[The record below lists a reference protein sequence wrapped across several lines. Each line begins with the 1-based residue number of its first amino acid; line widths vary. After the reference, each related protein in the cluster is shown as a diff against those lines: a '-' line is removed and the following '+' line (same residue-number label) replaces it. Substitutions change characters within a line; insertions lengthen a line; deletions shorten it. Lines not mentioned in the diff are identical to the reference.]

1 MSLFSALSVAVTS
14 VNTLNAATRVVSDNV
29 ANATNPNYNRRI
41 SQYANLQYGGVQI
54 ADIQRAANAGL
65 LRDLYQ
71 QISTSSGDNI
81 RDKLYQQLEQL
92 VGTINGQTPL
102 VDEFESLRTALKA
115 LEASPESDAAQNDVL
130 IAADGIVSEIERLSN
145 GIDLIEDQALNDIE
159 EVVNNLNEALSEVDR
174 INAQIVIAR
183 AAGRPTSNL
192 ENLRDEQ
199 VAEVAKIAQIRTFE
213 RSDGTLSIYTTSGI
227 AMVDSEPETFTWN
240 PATRVLTSSG
250 SSSANLITSGQLTDG
265 QLAALTNFIRTDSA
279 AISSSNLGV
288 GSLEKFRNQLD
299 ELAFS
304 LADDS
309 TARTSGTTFVRGNAD
324 LTTSG
329 IVTAGQ
335 TLTFT
340 VGGAL
345 QGPGVT
351 IGAGDSIDDVVA
363 AINTTIPQVRAR
375 VDGNGHLQ
383 IMSDGGQF
391 TIGGTAAAG
400 FGLSTNQIAADSE
413 LTLSYAYKMEHAAGT
428 VPLTTGTTLSSI
440 NGVAVGDQ
448 ITFNNA
454 TLGGAVTYTIGA
466 GDTVQTL
473 LNTINAQPGMYA
485 RLGAGN
491 VLEIT
496 SDDGSLAINEAGVG
510 TPLTALG
517 FTVNGTNVSIQ
528 GTPLASESNAFFVAE
543 SGTTPQDVTR
553 TNFGL
558 ATALDNRSLSV
569 KTSNRT
575 EVVQALNAGA
585 RSMSGS
591 GISTST
597 RDYTG
602 LSNAVTTGLT
612 QLGNRATRQAE
623 ESISLKSSLEQ
634 SLRDEVGVDI
644 DEEMANLAV
653 LQNAY
658 AATARV
664 IDTIN
669 QMFQALELAGR

>member
-41 SQYANLQYGGVQI
+41 SQYANLQFGGVQL
-54 ADIQRAANAGL
+54 ADIERAANSGL

-71 QISTSSGDNI
+71 QISTASGDGI

-102 VDEFESLRTALKA
+102 VDEFESLRTAFKA

-145 GIDLIEDQALNDIE
+145 GIDLIEDQILNDIE
-159 EVVNNLNEALSEVDR
+159 EVVTTLNESLQEVDR
-174 INAQIVIAR
+174 LNAQIVIAR
-183 AAGRPTSNL
+183 ASGRPTSNL

-199 VAEVAKIAQIRTFE
+199 AAEVAKIAQIRTFE
-213 RSDGTLSIYTTSGI
+213 RTDGTLSIYTTSGI
-227 AMVDSEPETFTWN
+227 ALVDSEPETFTWN
-240 PATRVLTSSG
+240 TATRVLTSSG
-250 SSSANLITSGQLTDG
+250 SSSTNLVTSGQLPDG
-265 QLAALTNFIRTDSA
+265 QLGSLLNFIRTDSA
-279 AISSSNLGV
+279 AITSSNLGT

-329 IVTAGQ
+329 IVSAGQ

-340 VGGAL
+340 VGAVN
-345 QGPGVT
+345 QGTVT
-351 IGAGDSIDDVVA
+351 INAGDSIDDVLT
-363 AINTTIPQVRAR
+363 AINAINQVRAR
-375 VDGNGHLQ
+375 VDGHGNLQ
-383 IMSDGGQF
+383 ILSDGGQF

-400 FGLSTNQIAADSE
+400 FGLSTSQVSADSE
-413 LTLSYAYKMEHAAGT
+413 VPLAYAYKMEHAAGT

-440 NGVAVGDQ
+440 NGVNVGDQ

-454 TLGGAVTYTIGA
+454 SLGGAVTYTIGA

-473 LNTINAQPGMYA
+473 LDTINAQDGMYA

-510 TPLTALG
+510 TALTGLG
-517 FTVNGTNVSIQ
+517 FTVNGTNVSIL
-528 GTPLASESNAFFVAE
+528 GTATSAQSNNFFVAE
-543 SGTTPQDVTR
+543 SGTTPLDISR

-558 ATALDNRSLSV
+558 ATALSNRSLAV
-569 KTSNRT
+569 KTGNRT
-575 EVVQALNAGA
+575 EVVQSLNAGA
-585 RSMSGS
+585 RAMSGS

-623 ESISLKSSLEQ
+623 ESFALRSSLEQ

>member
-41 SQYANLQYGGVQI
+41 SQYANLQFGGVQL
-54 ADIQRAANAGL
+54 ADIERAANSGL

-71 QISTSSGDNI
+71 QISTASGDGI

-102 VDEFESLRTALKA
+102 VDEFESLRTAFKA

-145 GIDLIEDQALNDIE
+145 GIDLIEDQVLNDIE
-159 EVVNNLNEALSEVDR
+159 EVVTTLNESLQEVDR
-174 INAQIVIAR
+174 LNAQIVIAR
-183 AAGRPTSNL
+183 ASGRPTSNL

-199 VAEVAKIAQIRTFE
+199 AAEVAKIAQIRTFE
-213 RSDGTLSIYTTSGI
+213 RTDGTLSIYTTSGI
-227 AMVDSEPETFTWN
+227 ALVDSEPETFTWN
-240 PATRVLTSSG
+240 TATRVLTSSG
-250 SSSANLITSGQLTDG
+250 SSSTNLVTSGQLPDG
-265 QLAALTNFIRTDSA
+265 QLGSLLNFIRTDSA
-279 AISSSNLGV
+279 AITSSNLGT

-309 TARTSGTTFVRGNAD
+309 TARTSGTTFVRGNTD

-340 VGGAL
+340 VGAVN
-345 QGPGVT
+345 QGTVT
-351 IGAGDSIDDVVA
+351 INAGDSIDDVLT
-363 AINTTIPQVRAR
+363 AINAINQVRAR
-375 VDGNGHLQ
+375 VDGHGNLQ
-383 IMSDGGQF
+383 ILSDGGQF
-391 TIGGTAAAG
+391 TIGGTAATG
-400 FGLSTNQIAADSE
+400 FGLSTSQVSADSE
-413 LTLSYAYKMEHAAGT
+413 VPLAYAYKMEHAAGT

-440 NGVAVGDQ
+440 NGVNVGDQ

-454 TLGGAVTYTIGA
+454 SLGGAVTYTIGA

-473 LNTINAQPGMYA
+473 LDTINAQDGMYA

-510 TPLTALG
+510 TALTGLG
-517 FTVNGTNVSIQ
+517 FTVNGTNVSIL
-528 GTPLASESNAFFVAE
+528 GTATSAQSNNFFVAE
-543 SGTTPQDVTR
+543 SGTTPLDISR

-558 ATALDNRSLSV
+558 ATALSNRSLAV
-569 KTSNRT
+569 KTGNRT
-575 EVVQALNAGA
+575 EVVQSLNAGA
-585 RSMSGS
+585 RAMSGS

-612 QLGNRATRQAE
+612 QLGNRATRQSE
-623 ESISLKSSLEQ
+623 ESFALRSSLEQ

>member
-1 MSLFSALSVAVTS
+1 MSLFSALSVAVSS

-29 ANATNPNYNRRI
+29 ANSTNPNYNRRI

-54 ADIQRAANAGL
+54 ADIERAANAGL

-71 QISTSSGDNI
+71 QISTSSADDI

-92 VGTINGQTPL
+92 VGTINDQTPL
-102 VDEFESLRTALKA
+102 VDEFESLRTAFKA

-145 GIDLIEDQALNDIE
+145 GIDLIEDQVLNDIE
-159 EVVNNLNEALSEVDR
+159 EVVTTLNESLEEVDR
-174 INAQIVIAR
+174 LNAQIVIAR
-183 AAGRPTSNL
+183 ASGRPTSNL

-213 RSDGTLSIYTTSGI
+213 RDDGTLSIYTTSGI
-227 AMVDSEPETFTWN
+227 ALVDSEPETFTWSA
-240 PATRVLTSSG
+240 ATRTLTSTG
-250 SSSANLITSGQLTDG
+250 SSSTNLITSGQLTDG
-265 QLAALTNFIRTDSA
+265 QLAGLANFIRTDSA
-279 AISSSNLGV
+279 AIASSNLGT

-340 VGGAL
+340 VGNAAA
-345 QGPGVT
+345 QTVT
-351 IGAGDSIDDVVA
+351 INAGDSIDDVVT
-363 AINTTIPQVRAR
+363 AINALTQFRGR
-375 VDGNGHLQ
+375 VDGHGNLQ
-383 IMSDGGQF
+383 ILSDGGQF

-400 FGLSTNQIAADSE
+400 FGLTTSQVAADSE
-413 LTLSYAYKMEHAAGT
+413 VPLSYAYKMEHASGT
-428 VPLTTGTTLSSI
+428 VPLTTGTTLSSV
-440 NGVAVGDQ
+440 NGVNVGDQ

-473 LNTINAQPGMYA
+473 LDTINAQDGMYA

-496 SDDGSLAINEAGVG
+496 SDDGSLAINEAGTG
-510 TPLTALG
+510 TPLTGLG
-517 FTVNGTNVSIQ
+517 FTVNGTNVSIL
-528 GTPLASESNAFFVAE
+528 GTASASQSNDFFVAE
-543 SGTTPQDVTR
+543 SGTTPQDVSR
-553 TNFGL
+553 TNFAL

-569 KTSNRT
+569 KTGNRT
-575 EVVQALNAGA
+575 EVVQSLNAGA
-585 RSMSGS
+585 RSMAGS

-623 ESISLKSSLEQ
+623 ESVALRGSLEQ

>member
-41 SQYANLQYGGVQI
+41 SQYANLQFGGVQL
-54 ADIQRAANAGL
+54 ADIERAANSGL

-71 QISTSSGDNI
+71 QISTASGDGI

-102 VDEFESLRTALKA
+102 VDEFESLRTAFKA

-145 GIDLIEDQALNDIE
+145 GIDLIEDQILNDIE
-159 EVVNNLNEALSEVDR
+159 EVVTTLNESLQEVDR
-174 INAQIVIAR
+174 LNAQIVIAR
-183 AAGRPTSNL
+183 ASGRPTSNL

-199 VAEVAKIAQIRTFE
+199 AAEVAKIAQIRTFE
-213 RSDGTLSIYTTSGI
+213 RTDGTLSIYTTSGI
-227 AMVDSEPETFTWN
+227 ALVDSEPETFSWN
-240 PATRVLTSSG
+240 TATRVLTSSG
-250 SSSANLITSGQLTDG
+250 SSSTNLVTSGQLPDG
-265 QLAALTNFIRTDSA
+265 QLGSLLNFIRTDSA
-279 AISSSNLGV
+279 AITSSNLGT

-329 IVTAGQ
+329 IVSAGQ

-340 VGGAL
+340 VGAVN
-345 QGPGVT
+345 QGTVT
-351 IGAGDSIDDVVA
+351 INAGDSIDDVLT
-363 AINTTIPQVRAR
+363 AINAINQVRAR
-375 VDGNGHLQ
+375 VDGHGNLQ
-383 IMSDGGQF
+383 ILSDGGQF

-400 FGLSTNQIAADSE
+400 FGLSTSQVSADSE
-413 LTLSYAYKMEHAAGT
+413 VPLAYAYKMEHAAGT

-440 NGVAVGDQ
+440 NGVNVGDQ

-454 TLGGAVTYTIGA
+454 SLGGAVTYTIGA

-473 LNTINAQPGMYA
+473 LDTINAQDGMYA

-510 TPLTALG
+510 TALTGLG
-517 FTVNGTNVSIQ
+517 FTVNGTNVSIL
-528 GTPLASESNAFFVAE
+528 GTATSAQSNNFFVAE
-543 SGTTPQDVTR
+543 SGTTPLDISR

-558 ATALDNRSLSV
+558 ATALSNRSLAV
-569 KTSNRT
+569 KTGNRT
-575 EVVQALNAGA
+575 EVVQSLNAGA
-585 RSMSGS
+585 RAMSGS

-612 QLGNRATRQAE
+612 QLGNRATRQSE
-623 ESISLKSSLEQ
+623 ESFALRSSLEQ